1 MLYRALCGILISVIA
16 SVTLNPALDKTVYID
31 RLLPH
36 DANRIRKIEV
46 DAGGKGVNASRVL
59 NELGSPTVALGFVGG
74 KTGSYI
80 EHVLASE
87 GVKTDFVRTAAE
99 TRTNICI
106 QELADTP
113 PTMLNEP
120 GPNVTDEELEKL
132 IAKVYEYASKSS
144 MMIFGGSLATSV
156 PEDIYR
162 TLIAGISELGAKAI
176 LDSDGRPMLLGM
188 EAQPFMIKPNRDEV
202 KRLLGVDV
210 KDFKDAVPAID
221 QLADKGIDVIVISM
235 GSKGAVAGS
244 AEGVWSAIPPKVKP
258 ISTIGSGDSMVAGIA
273 HILSQ
278 GGSLD
283 EALRW
288 GTAAGAATAM
298 TDGTEICKYH
308 QVISLLDSVIIERL
322 R

>member
-1 MLYRALCGILISVIA
+1 MIA
-16 SVTLNPALDKTVYID
+16 SITLNPALDKTVYLD
-31 RLLPH
+31 QLLPH

-46 DAGGKGVNASRVL
+46 DAGGKGINASRVL

-80 EHVLASE
+80 EHVLATE

-106 QELADTP
+106 QEFSGAP

-120 GPNVTDEELEKL
+120 GPNVTKDEIEQLVT
-132 IAKVYEYASKSS
+132 KVYEYASKSC
-144 MMIFGGSLATSV
+144 MMIFGGSLAASV

-162 TLIAGISELGAKAI
+162 TLVAGISKFGTKAI
-176 LDSDGRPMLLGM
+176 LDSDGRPMLLGL

-202 KRLLGVDV
+202 KRLLGIDI
-210 KDFKDAVPAID
+210 KDFKDALPAIA
-221 QLADKGIDVIVISM
+221 QFAEKGIEIVVISM
-235 GSKGAVAGS
+235 GSAGAVAGS
-244 AEGVWSAIPPKVKP
+244 AEGIWSAVPPKVKP
-258 ISTIGSGDSMVAGIA
+258 VSTIGSGDSMVAGIA

-278 GGSLD
+278 GGPLD

-298 TDGTEICKYH
+298 TDGTEICKRH
-308 QVISLLDSVIIERL
+308 QVLSLLDGVLIERL